1 MPVDSPSAVAN
12 RQPPIT
18 ITLSNTHSLHNR
30 SVAHNLRK
38 KIPRNFTQTKL
49 RSPLESIKGCEK
61 QAKTKLSEAESAPA
75 GRLQLCFRG
84 LRAIGA
90 PGFGRM
96 GVCVSHPLPD
106 CGRTIG
112 TSTSLHVALRRR
124 RRSLAYMNGLTCREN
139 TRKHA
144 KKHPHRK
151 LECLME
157 STT

>member
-1 MPVDSPSAVAN
+1 MPVDSPPAIAN
-12 RQPPIT
+12 RQPPFT
-18 ITLSNTHSLHNR
+18 IILGYLSSLHNR
-30 SVAHNLRK
+30 SVNQNLQK
-38 KIPRNFTQTKL
+38 KEILKSHQTKL
-49 RSPLESIKGCEK
+49 RSLLESTKACEK

-75 GRLQLCFRG
+75 GSLQLCFRG

-96 GVCVSHPLPD
+96 GVCVSHPFPD

-124 RRSLAYMNGLTCREN
+124 RRSLAYINRPTCREN

-144 KKHPHRK
+144 KNIHTRK
-151 LECLME
+151 LECLTE
-157 STT
+157 SIT